1 MLVLV
6 IVLIEKIKDLQQQFT
21 HNCALVLLCVSSA
34 LDQDLVGAALVDG
47 DGAFYVQTQF
57 IVLVLRF
64 DSVDIHILFIQT

>member
-6 IVLIEKIKDLQQQFT
+6 IVLIEKIKDLQQIT

>member
-6 IVLIEKIKDLQQQFT
+6 IVLIEKIKDPHKMLT
-21 HNCALVLLCVSSA
+21 HNCALVLLCVPSA